1 MRVRKVDAAGDM
13 VFGGGQRSF
22 WRDQREA
29 PAQVVLSRLYLFEG
43 EWFLDTTDGTAWK
56 TRVLG
61 KYTGD
66 TRDAVIRSRILGTQ
80 GVTGIA
86 AYQSNLDREPRLFT
100 ADVTINT
107 QYGQTVVTGT
117 FS

>member
-1 MRVRKVDAAGDM
+1 MRVRRIDADGDM
-13 VFGGGQRSF
+13 VFGGGQRSY
-22 WRDQREA
+22 WRDQRDA
-29 PAQVVLSRLYLFEG
+29 PAQAVLSRLYLFLG
-43 EWFLDTTDGTAWK
+43 EWFLDTDDGTAWK

-66 TRDAVIRSRILGTQ
+66 TRDAVIRSRILGTP

-86 AYQSNLDREPRLFT
+86 AYESNLDREPRAFT
-100 ADVTINT
+100 VAATIDT
-107 QYGQTVVTGT
+107 QYGQTIVTGT